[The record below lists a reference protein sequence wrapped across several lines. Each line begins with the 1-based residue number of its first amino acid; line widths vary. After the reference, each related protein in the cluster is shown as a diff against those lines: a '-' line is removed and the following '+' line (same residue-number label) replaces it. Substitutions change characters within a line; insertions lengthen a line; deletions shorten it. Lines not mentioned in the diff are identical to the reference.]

1 MKDEPV
7 IFSITIKHNGT
18 ECGTCSL
25 PYCPPIMK
33 DHLLDIES
41 ISSCTVNG
49 YRKGMAKVTDV
60 IWQLREDQPA
70 LTLEVEMV
78 S

>member
-1 MKDEPV
+1 
-7 IFSITIKHNGT
+7 
-18 ECGTCSL
+18 
-25 PYCPPIMK
+25 MK